1 MYRYIWL
8 LNRVLITALL
18 FLLAG
23 NGTFSTSNNSAK
35 LPKTEHAVENH
46 LLILELS
53 FAYFDQPKL
62 AEKCRINF
70 HPPHLRN
77 VVYQNPLIISWGKV
91 SVEQLT
97 DFLWNHN
104 KGIHRNYAFQIA
116 DLYVKEAMAEGVNHD
131 IAFCQM
137 CLETGFLKYGGVV
150 RPEQFNYCGL
160 GAVSNF
166 EEGLYFASPAEGI
179 RAHIQHLKA
188 YASEDSLRRT
198 LIDRRFNYVKRGSAF
213 VIDQL
218 TGKWATDPKYG
229 KKIRYLLR
237 RLHLFV
243 R

>member
-1 MYRYIWL
+1 M
-8 LNRVLITALL
+8 AFL

-23 NGTFSTSNNSAK
+23 NGSFSTSNSPAELRK
-35 LPKTEHAVENH
+35 PEQTTENH
-46 LLILELS
+46 LVELKLS
-53 FAYFDQPKL
+53 FAYFDQPKP
-62 AEKCRINF
+62 AENHRVGF
-70 HPPHLRN
+70 QHPHAHN
-77 VVYQNPLIISWGKV
+77 MVYQNPLIISCGKV
-91 SVEQLT
+91 SVEQLS

-137 CLETGFLKYGGVV
+137 CLETGFLRYGGVV
-150 RPEQFNYCGL
+150 RPEQFNFCGL
-160 GAVSNF
+160 GAVSDF
-166 EEGLYFASPAEGI
+166 EEGLYFESPAEGI

-198 LIDRRFNYVKRGSAF
+198 LIDKRFNYVKRGSAY

-243 R
+243 